1 MSGGGVDIL
10 IHHPNFEIDL
20 DDRLIG
26 VQGCWCVGYGGGK
39 TRSNLCRYKQKKV
52 NKQRQFSCI
61 KQREMTAIIMTKVIG
76 QCRLYDKFQSECVHR
91 PLRVSPYGLLGESP
105 RLDPEP

>member
-26 VQGCWCVGYGGGK
+26 VQGCWCVGYGEGK
-39 TRSNLCRYKQKKV
+39 NRSNFCRYKQKKV
-52 NKQRQFSCI
+52 NK
-61 KQREMTAIIMTKVIG
+61 
-76 QCRLYDKFQSECVHR
+76 LYQAKRNDRHNYDQSYR
-91 PLRVSPYGLLGESP
+91 PLSSVR
-105 RLDPEP
+105 

>member
-1 MSGGGVDIL
+1 MSGGGGGGGGAVDIL

-26 VQGCWCVGYGGGK
+26 VQGCWCVGYGWGQN
-39 TRSNLCRYKQKKV
+39 RSNFCRYKQKNV

-61 KQREMTAIIMTKVIG
+61 KQREMTAIIMTNW
-76 QCRLYDKFQSECVHR
+76 QSYR
-91 PLRVSPYGLLGESP
+91 PLSSVR
-105 RLDPEP
+105 